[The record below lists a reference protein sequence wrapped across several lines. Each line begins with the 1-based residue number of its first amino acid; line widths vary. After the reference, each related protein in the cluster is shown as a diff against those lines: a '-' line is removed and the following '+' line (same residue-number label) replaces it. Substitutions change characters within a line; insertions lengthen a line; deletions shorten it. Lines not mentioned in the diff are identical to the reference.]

1 MDKSVFYFKSI
12 CISLSLL
19 VVAAASS
26 AQEVI
31 PVEQAVDR
39 ALKNNLQIRQAE
51 FQHALS
57 EQDLKQS
64 KLDYYPTLNAN
75 VNGRRNWGLFF
86 NTDVGA
92 LSTQAVSNLG
102 AGVNANVSL
111 FQGFRR
117 VHQIAA
123 NRHQMIADATDI
135 DRAKNDLILSVVT
148 KYLEAIVNMD
158 MWTAAQQQL
167 VVSKNQLEVANINFE
182 AGLTTLADLSQAKS
196 QVSIDELNVISNLNA
211 YDLAL
216 LELKQLMEM
225 DPADD
230 IELVKP
236 DLPAIEQS
244 GQQVY
249 VGTDLYQEA
258 VQRYPEV
265 KVAEERTLVAKRNI
279 DVAKSAFYPT
289 LDIGANLNTAYSS
302 AIPDVELQ
310 LPLMSFQ
317 RQMERNFAQAVFFNL
332 SIPIFNRFDA
342 STNVTRAKINY
353 QNALTAEQLTK
364 NNLNKIIHQA
374 VMDLR
379 AADQRY
385 YSTQMA
391 FNSAKDAFDVIQQ
404 RFDVGMA
411 NSIEL
416 ITSQTNM
423 NNAEFEHIQA
433 KYDLIFR
440 SKVIDFYLGKQVIF

>member
-1 MDKSVFYFKSI
+1 MDQSIFNFKSI
-12 CISLSLL
+12 FISLSLL
-19 VVAAASS
+19 AMAVASA

-31 PVEQAVDR
+31 PVEEAVDR

-57 EQDLKQS
+57 EQDFQRS
-64 KLDYYPTLNAN
+64 RLDYYPTLSAGI
-75 VNGRRNWGLFF
+75 NGRRNWGLFF

-102 AGVNANVSL
+102 AGLNANVSI

-123 NRHQMIADATDI
+123 NRHQLLADATDI
-135 DRAKNDLILSVVT
+135 DRVKNDLTLAVVT

-158 MWTAAQQQL
+158 MWTASKQQL
-167 VVSKNQLEVANINFE
+167 VVSTNQLEVANINFE
-182 AGLTTLADLSQAKS
+182 AGLSTLADLSQAKS

-225 DPADD
+225 DPSVD

-236 DLPAIEQS
+236 ELPTIENMDT
-244 GQQVY
+244 QVY
-249 VGTDLYQEA
+249 HGTELYQEA
-258 VQRYPEV
+258 VQIYPEV
-265 KVAEERTLVAKRNI
+265 KVAEERTLVAERNI
-279 DVAKSAFYPT
+279 GVARSTFYPI

-302 AIPDVELQ
+302 AIPDVELG
-310 LPLMSFQ
+310 LPLMSFE

-342 STNVTRAKINY
+342 RTNVARAKINY

-364 NNLNKIIHQA
+364 NNLNKIVHQA

-379 AADQRY
+379 AAEQRLR
-385 YSTQMA
+385 STQMA
-391 FNSAKDAFDVIQQ
+391 FNSAKEAFDVIQQ

-440 SKVIDFYLGKQVIF
+440 SKIIDFYLGKEITL

>member
-1 MDKSVFYFKSI
+1 MNKSVFSFKVI
-12 CISLSLL
+12 CISLGLL
-19 VVAAASS
+19 ATATISP
-26 AQEVI
+26 AQQAI
-31 PVEQAVDR
+31 PVEEAVKR
-39 ALKNNLQIRQAE
+39 ALENNLQIRQAA

-57 EQDLKQS
+57 EQDLKRS
-64 KLDYYPTLNAN
+64 KLDYYPTLNAG

-102 AGVNANVSL
+102 ASVNANVSL

-123 NRHQMIADATDI
+123 NRYQLLADATDI
-135 DRAKNDLILSVVT
+135 DRAKSDLTLAVVT

-167 VVSKNQLEVANINFE
+167 LVSNGQLKVANINFE
-182 AGLTTLADLSQAKS
+182 EGLSTLADLSQAKS
-196 QVSIDELNVISNLNA
+196 QVSIDELNVISNQNA

-225 DPADD
+225 DPSNE

-236 DLPAIEQS
+236 DLPAIEGPTS
-244 GQQVY
+244 HTY
-249 VGTDLYQEA
+249 LGTELYQEA
-258 VQRYPEV
+258 VARYPEV
-265 KVAEERTLVAKRNI
+265 KVAEARTRVAERNI
-279 DVAKSAFYPT
+279 GVAKSTFYPS
-289 LDIGANLNTAYSS
+289 LDIGGNLNTAYSS
-302 AIPDVELQ
+302 AIPDVELG

-342 STNVTRAKINY
+342 RTNVARARINY
-353 QNALTAEQLTK
+353 ENAVTAEQLTK
-364 NNLNKIIHQA
+364 NNLNKIVHQA

-379 AADQRY
+379 AAEKRY
-385 YSTQMA
+385 LSTQMA
-391 FNSAKDAFDVIQQ
+391 FASAKDAFDVIQQ

-440 SKVIDFYLGKQVIF
+440 SKVIDFYLGKEVVF